1 MVAMSVP
8 SGRRCRLGHAQ
19 TPWIAVQEGAIWA
32 LPVPADAAAMH
43 AVNILRVKFTRPP
56 LKIIHYEFRSSSPM
70 SMHLFTPAEQRQLR
84 TLRTPGKIQRFLDTE
99 IGYNKEPDGP
109 TCRSPR
115 LVLRDRIAHCMEG
128 ALLACAALAAHGQ
141 VPMLVDL
148 EAVRDDDHVLAVFR
162 ERGHW
167 GAIAK
172 SNYASLRYREP
183 VYRTVRELVMSYF
196 EHYHNL
202 AGEKSLRR
210 YSRPVRLS
218 RFGEDWMTAESPV
231 WHIPEHLCKIPHIP
245 LITTAMERHLNPLD
259 ARLRASEQVGMQK

>member
-1 MVAMSVP
+1 
-8 SGRRCRLGHAQ
+8 
-19 TPWIAVQEGAIWA
+19 
-32 LPVPADAAAMH
+32 
-43 AVNILRVKFTRPP
+43 
-56 LKIIHYEFRSSSPM
+56 M
-70 SMHLFTPAEQRQLR
+70 SMHLFAAAEQRELR
-84 TLRTPGKIQRFLDTE
+84 RLRTPGKIQRFLDVE
-99 IGYNKEPDGP
+99 IGYNKEPHGP
-109 TCRSPR
+109 TCRSAR
-115 LVLRDRIAHCMEG
+115 MVLRDRVAHCMEG
-128 ALLACAALAAHGQ
+128 AYLACAALAVHGH
-141 VPMLVDL
+141 VPMVVDL

-218 RFGEDWMTAESPV
+218 QFGDGWMTAEGDV
-231 WHIPEHLCKIPHIP
+231 WEVPEHLCKVSHVP
-245 LITTAMERHLNPLD
+245 LITHEMERHLNRLD
-259 ARLRASEQVGMQK
+259 DRLRASEQVGMKK

>member
-1 MVAMSVP
+1 
-8 SGRRCRLGHAQ
+8 
-19 TPWIAVQEGAIWA
+19 
-32 LPVPADAAAMH
+32 
-43 AVNILRVKFTRPP
+43 
-56 LKIIHYEFRSSSPM
+56 M
-70 SMHLFTPAEQRQLR
+70 SMQLFTPAEQRELR
-84 TLRTPGKIQRFLDTE
+84 ALRTPGKIQRFLDSA

-115 LVLRDRIAHCMEG
+115 RVLRDRIAHCMEG
-128 ALLACAALAAHGQ
+128 ALLACAALAVQGHP
-141 VPMLVDL
+141 PMLVDL

-183 VYRTVRELVMSYF
+183 VYRSLRELVMSYF

-210 YSRPVRLS
+210 YSRPVRLA
-218 RFGEDWMTAESPV
+218 RFGDDWMTAELDV
-231 WHIPEHLCKIPHIP
+231 WHIPEHLCRIPHIP
-245 LITTAMERHLNPLD
+245 VITPEMERHLNRLD
-259 ARLRASEQVGMQK
+259 DRLRASEQVGMAK